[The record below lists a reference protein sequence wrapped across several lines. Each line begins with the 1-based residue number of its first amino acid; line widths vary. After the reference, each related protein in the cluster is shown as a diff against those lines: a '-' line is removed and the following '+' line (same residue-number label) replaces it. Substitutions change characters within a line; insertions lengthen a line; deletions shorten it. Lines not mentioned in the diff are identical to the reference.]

1 MFDNDDDDD
10 DDDNDENDCNIN
22 GERNR
27 GRRPK
32 HKLITLKQDDLK
44 DMIADISDAT
54 EVSRNTEKCRMIERT
69 RNKYSRPRSSDGDSE

>member
-10 DDDNDENDCNIN
+10 DDDDDEYDYNIN

-32 HKLITLKQDDLK
+32 HELITLKKDDLK

-69 RNKYSRPRSSDGDSE
+69 RNK